1 MTADKNNPWRISEFD
16 HPDHGWKW
24 TVREVEGEPWPGKDR
39 EGDTCYV
46 NTHFD
51 NEPAA
56 WASLEAE
63 AKAWLSL
70 AASGLKQAREDVA
83 RREQECAEAALA
95 LAGVMKDMPSNA
107 PHEGPADSVAG

>member
-1 MTADKNNPWRISEFD
+1 MKL
-16 HPDHGWKW
+16 WKRDTQAW
-24 TVREVEGEPWPGKDR
+24 TVREVEGEPWPGKDS

-70 AASGLKQAREDVA
+70 ATGGLKQVREDVA
-83 RREQECAEAALA
+83 RREKECAEAALA
-95 LAGVMKDMPSNA
+95 LAGVMKDMPSNVKVT
-107 PHEGPADSVAG
+107 GLRGFSRRSS